1 MDLQLGDFNVAQGL
15 VQQKAINDDELFT
28 SILEPVKVEKEKN
41 EDASS
46 FAKDLASMSQMEEQ
60 SSPEYIAKQIE
71 MEKAQ

>member
-41 EDASS
+41 DDA
-46 FAKDLASMSQMEEQ
+46 
-60 SSPEYIAKQIE
+60 
-71 MEKAQ
+71 